1 MIRIGLVGIG
11 GMGTV
16 HYNEYK
22 KIDTA
27 KVVAVADVRAD
38 MAKEKTQKD
47 NVSVYDSMDSLL
59 SNEQI
64 DMIDIC
70 TPSYLHAELAIKA
83 LEAGK
88 HVICEKPMSINTQE
102 CERIIRAASKSGK
115 LFMTAHVVRF
125 MKAYEYLKNI
135 IDTKEFGNPV
145 HFDMKRI
152 SSIPRWSFDDWMRDV
167 SKSGASPIDLS
178 IHDIDFIQYVF
189 GEPKKVLGA
198 RRIMTNDNDYIV
210 SELVYDDFD
219 VSITGGWFNCD
230 IPFRAQYLAIFE
242 NGYVEYSG
250 GKIIKNGQ
258 AVEIKKEND
267 SKIEGINIS
276 GADGYYDELV
286 YFIDCI
292 KKNIKPDKVTP
303 ESSKNS
309 VALVEKI
316 REISVNI

>member
-1 MIRIGLVGIG
+1 MLRVGLVGIG

-27 KVVAVADVRAD
+27 SVVAVADVRVD
-38 MAKEKTQKD
+38 MAKEKIGDD
-47 NVSVYDSMDSLL
+47 NVNVYADMEALL
-59 SNEQI
+59 SNEQV

-83 LEAGK
+83 LQAGV
-88 HVICEKPMSINTQE
+88 HVICEKPMSINKE
-102 CERIIRAASKSGK
+102 DCEKVIKVASQSGK

-125 MKAYEYLKNI
+125 MSAYEYLKNI
-135 IDTKEFGNPV
+135 IDTKELGAPV

-152 SSIPRWSFDDWMRDV
+152 STIPRWSFEDWMRDIT
-167 SKSGASPIDLS
+167 KSGASPIDLS

-189 GEPKKVLGA
+189 GEPKKISAV
-198 RRIMTNDNDYIV
+198 RKTMTNDNDYIV
-210 SELVYDDFD
+210 SELIYDDFD
-219 VSITGGWFNCD
+219 VNITGGWFNCD

-242 NGYVEYSG
+242 NGYVEYVN

-258 AVEIKKEND
+258 EIELKKRED
-267 SKIEGINIS
+267 SKIDGINIS
-276 GADGYYDELV
+276 GADGYYDEIV

-292 KKNIKPDKVTP
+292 NKGVKPDKVTP

-309 VALVEKI
+309 VSLVKKI
-316 REISVNI
+316 CESADII

>member
-88 HVICEKPMSINTQE
+88 HVICEKPMSINTQD
-102 CERIIRAASKSGK
+102 CERIIRAVSKSGK

-135 IDTKEFGNPV
+135 IDTKELGNPV

-210 SELVYDDFD
+210 SELV
-219 VSITGGWFNCD
+219 
-230 IPFRAQYLAIFE
+230 
-242 NGYVEYSG
+242 
-250 GKIIKNGQ
+250 
-258 AVEIKKEND
+258 
-267 SKIEGINIS
+267 
-276 GADGYYDELV
+276 
-286 YFIDCI
+286 
-292 KKNIKPDKVTP
+292 
-303 ESSKNS
+303 
-309 VALVEKI
+309 
-316 REISVNI
+316 

>member
-1 MIRIGLVGIG
+1 MIRVGLVGIG

-22 KIDTA
+22 KIDA
-27 KVVAVADVRAD
+27 ASVVAVADVRAD
-38 MAKEKTQKD
+38 MAKEKTNGD
-47 NVSVYDSMDSLL
+47 NVSVYDNMESLL
-59 SNEQI
+59 LNEQI

-70 TPSYLHAELAIKA
+70 APSYLHAELAIKA

-88 HVICEKPMSINTQE
+88 HVICEKPMSINTKD
-102 CERIIRAASKSGK
+102 CERIIDAASKSGK

-135 IDTKEFGNPV
+135 IDTKELGNPV

-152 SSIPRWSFDDWMRDV
+152 SAIPRWSFEDWMRDTK
-167 SKSGASPIDLS
+167 KSGASPIDLS
-178 IHDIDFIQYVF
+178 IHDIDFIQCVF
-189 GEPKKVLGA
+189 GEPKKLSSA
-198 RRIMTNDNDYIV
+198 HRSMTNDNDFII
-210 SELVYDDFD
+210 SELVYDGFD
-219 VSITGGWFNCD
+219 ASITGGWFNCD
-230 IPFRAQYLAIFE
+230 IPFKAQYLAFFE
-242 NGYVEYSG
+242 NGYVEYVN

-258 AVEIKKEND
+258 EIEIKKESD

-286 YFIDCI
+286 YFVNCI
-292 KKNIKPDKVTP
+292 NKGIKPDRVTS

-309 VALVEKI
+309 VSLVEKI